1 MAIETDCGGG
11 VVAVETA
18 VVAAVGGFL
27 HGQKYWLQDVC
38 PQIQADLPCTT
49 SRHLL
54 TLCSYYILLC
64 FTWIYRIKIIK

>member
-1 MAIETDCGGG
+1 MAIALAIETDCGGG

-54 TLCSYYILLC
+54 TLQLSASPGY
-64 FTWIYRIKIIK
+64 TE